1 MVKWANVRSKQLSEI
16 KGIRCIHLKV
26 IMIKSDTYHDTW
38 TNYLME
44 QEPSPIQ
51 DQDDGD
57 GCCCAN
63 KTNLTKEEKD
73 GPSRAMLRSI
83 LPSVLHI

>member
-1 MVKWANVRSKQLSEI
+1 MALQKSPSGKPKPMGTGLLGHPVNLPKHGQVGQCKIQAVVRDKR
-16 KGIRCIHLKV
+16 IRCIHLKV

-51 DQDDGD
+51 DQADGD
-57 GCCCAN
+57 GCCCC
-63 KTNLTKEEKD
+63 
-73 GPSRAMLRSI
+73 
-83 LPSVLHI
+83 